1 MARAGDAKKKACK
14 NRIFA
19 SPVPGEVQ
27 LAAEEPDRVWIFA
40 SPAPGEAGR
49 QAG

>member
-19 SPVPGEVQ
+19 SP
-27 LAAEEPDRVWIFA
+27 
-40 SPAPGEAGR
+40 APGEAGR